1 MRPHEPRHHGS
12 LIRMHGVSGSG
23 AGGLLPLSRPLFTA
37 WAVAG
42 WCGPR
47 VMTPGLA
54 AIKSARIL
62 KCPHNAGPWHFLKT
76 SMSFQVYFD
85 QAAPRPV
92 FPGCQ
97 SNKGRIT
104 PSIAVLRNTEWCRG
118 PGVARHGAQRKNL
131 EEFPVHA
138 CPVCL
143 DRAPSCLKRPRHAGQ
158 DQLSMPTYMARLTS
172 RIM

>member
-1 MRPHEPRHHGS
+1 M
-12 LIRMHGVSGSG
+12 
-23 AGGLLPLSRPLFTA
+23 TA
-37 WAVAG
+37 WARIYPGFPSRPRIKRRVSH

-47 VMTPGLA
+47 VTTPGLA
-54 AIKSARIL
+54 AIKPQGSSNARITRGRGTFTNIHVVT
-62 KCPHNAGPWHFLKT
+62 KI
-76 SMSFQVYFD
+76 FD

-118 PGVARHGAQRKNL
+118 PGMARHGAQRKNL
-131 EEFPVHA
+131 EEFPVRA

>member
-1 MRPHEPRHHGS
+1 MP
-12 LIRMHGVSGSG
+12 VSSR
-23 AGGLLPLSRPLFTA
+23 LPRPLFTA
-37 WAVAG
+37 WAVAVAERG
-42 WCGPR
+42 I
-47 VMTPGLA
+47 
-54 AIKSARIL
+54 IKSLFPFGAGPGRCARAAGLWAPAGILCARITRGRGTFTNIHVVT
-62 KCPHNAGPWHFLKT
+62 KI
-76 SMSFQVYFD
+76 FD

-118 PGVARHGAQRKNL
+118 PGVARHGAQQKNL

-143 DRAPSCLKRPRHAGQ
+143 DSAPSCLKRPRHAGQ
-158 DQLSMPTYMARLTS
+158 DQLSMPAYMARLTS
-172 RIM
+172 LIM